1 MLKEFKEF
9 AFKGNMIDLAVGMI
23 LGASF
28 GTVVKSLVDDIVM
41 PVIGKLING
50 LDFTNLLVRLD
61 GVDEPITLKAA
72 QESGV
77 AVLKYGMFIQNFIV
91 FLITAFAIFLI
102 VKKLMG
108 AMKKAEEKPAEE
120 APAGPTQEELLC
132 EIRDLLKAK

>member
-28 GTVVKSLVDDIVM
+28 GTVVKSLVDDGIM

-50 LDFTNLLVRLD
+50 VDFTNLLLRLD
-61 GVDEPITLKAA
+61 GVNEPITLKAA
-72 QESGV
+72 EEGGI

-91 FLITAFAIFLI
+91 FLITAFAIFI
-102 VKKLMG
+102 VVKKVMA
-108 AMKKAEEKPAEE
+108 AMQKEEEPAEE
-120 APAGPTQEELLC
+120 VPAAPTQEELLA
-132 EIRDLLKAK
+132 EIRDLLAAK